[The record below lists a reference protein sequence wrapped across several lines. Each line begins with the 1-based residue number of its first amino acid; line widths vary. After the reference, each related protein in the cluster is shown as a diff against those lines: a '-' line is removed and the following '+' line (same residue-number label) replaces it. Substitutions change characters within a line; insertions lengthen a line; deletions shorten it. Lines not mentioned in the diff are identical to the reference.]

1 MTKQH
6 NVFNLTNREIDI
18 LNILWNNQEAMVASD
33 IVKED
38 DTLTINTVQATL
50 RKLLKKNLIEVADI
64 VYSGTVLCR
73 SYRPSMDSKEFA
85 LQEFAVQFQKL
96 DKNITASNLV
106 ATLLEQEENNN
117 NALKEINKL
126 EKLLKEKKRMLTK
139 KEEA

>member
-1 MTKQH
+1 MPKQH
-6 NVFNLTNREIDI
+6 NVFNLTNREMDI
-18 LNILWNNQEAMVASD
+18 LNILWNNQEPMVASD
-33 IVKED
+33 IVKKD

-85 LQEFAVQFQKL
+85 LQEFAAQFQKL
-96 DKNITASNLV
+96 DQNITASNLV
-106 ATLLEQEENNN
+106 ATLLEQEEDG

-126 EKLLKEKKRMLTK
+126 EALLKEKKRMLTK
-139 KEEA
+139 KEE

>member
-1 MTKQH
+1 
-6 NVFNLTNREIDI
+6 
-18 LNILWNNQEAMVASD
+18 MVASD
-33 IVKED
+33 IVKKD

-85 LQEFAVQFQKL
+85 LQEFAAQFQKL
-96 DKNITASNLV
+96 DQNITASNLV
-106 ATLLEQEENNN
+106 ATLLEQEEDG

-126 EKLLKEKKRMLTK
+126 EALLKEKKRMLTK
-139 KEEA
+139 KEE

>member
-1 MTKQH
+1 MPKQH

>member
-1 MTKQH
+1 MPKQH

-18 LNILWNNQEAMVASD
+18 LNILWNNQEAMIASD

>member
-1 MTKQH
+1 MPKQH

-139 KEEA
+139 KEEP